1 MDLNKK
7 FKSVLISIY
16 TVLLIVISTTMYAQ
30 NKLLYQLKPATKLA
44 EVGVVFENEL
54 DQIDSLMKRA
64 IDAAVFPG
72 ARVLAARDGKVFY
85 NKAFGTLDGNEENP
99 VNLKTVYDLASITKI
114 ASTTLAI
121 MRLYEQ
127 GKIDLNKT
135 LGDYLPIT
143 KGSNKEYCL
152 AKDLLLHQAGMKSWI
167 PFYKFFKDSSA
178 AFKDGIFNNYK
189 TKTYAI
195 EVAKDVFY

>member
-1 MDLNKK
+1 
-7 FKSVLISIY
+7 
-16 TVLLIVISTTMYAQ
+16 MYAQ

-143 KGSNKEYCL
+143 KGSNKEYSL
-152 AKDLLLHQAGMKSWI
+152 VKDLLMHQAGMKSWI
-167 PFYKFFKDSSA
+167 IALIKCCQRLFFFRLCLLNWLFTNSLLRS
-178 AFKDGIFNNYK
+178 
-189 TKTYAI
+189 
-195 EVAKDVFY
+195 